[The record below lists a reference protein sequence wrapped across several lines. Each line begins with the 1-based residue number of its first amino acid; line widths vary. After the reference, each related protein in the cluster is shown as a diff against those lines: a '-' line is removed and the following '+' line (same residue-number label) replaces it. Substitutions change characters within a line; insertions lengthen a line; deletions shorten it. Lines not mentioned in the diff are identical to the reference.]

1 MEYLL
6 VKFQESRGVIVDG
19 DSEGMTNQALEL
31 ETGFNSVTLAAP
43 PVGDSTLR
51 DFTPEL
57 HEFILRK
64 TSVISPR
71 VISFEKV

>member
-6 VKFQESRGVIVDG
+6 VKFQESRGLIIDG
-19 DSEGMTNQALEL
+19 ISEGMTNQVLEL
-31 ETGFNSVTLAAP
+31 ETGTHSVTLEAP
-43 PVGDSTLR
+43 R

-57 HEFILRK
+57 HEFLLRK
-64 TSVISPR
+64 TSAISPR

>member
-6 VKFQESRGVIVDG
+6 VKFQESRGVIIDG
-19 DSEGMTNQALEL
+19 TSEGMTNQVLEL
-31 ETGFNSVTLAAP
+31 ETGTHSVTLEAP
-43 PVGDSTLR
+43 P
-51 DFTPEL
+51 DFTPDL

-71 VISFEKV
+71 IISFEKI

>member
-6 VKFQESRGVIVDG
+6 VKFQESRGVIIDG
-19 DSEGMTNQALEL
+19 ISEGMTNQVLEL
-31 ETGFNSVTLAAP
+31 ETGTHSVTLEAP
-43 PVGDSTLR
+43 P

-64 TSVISPR
+64 TSVISPK

>member
-6 VKFQESRGVIVDG
+6 VKFQESRGVIIDG
-19 DSEGMTNQALEL
+19 ASEGMTNQALEL
-31 ETGFNSVTLAAP
+31 ETGFHSVTLEAP
-43 PVGDSTLR
+43 P

-71 VISFEKV
+71 VISFEKA

>member
-6 VKFQESRGVIVDG
+6 VKFRESRGVIIDG
-19 DSEGMTNQALEL
+19 ISEGMANQALEL
-31 ETGFNSVTLAAP
+31 ETGTHSVTLEAP
-43 PVGDSTLR
+43 P

>member
-19 DSEGMTNQALEL
+19 DSEGVTNQALEL
-31 ETGFNSVTLAAP
+31 ETGFHSVTLEAP
-43 PVGDSTLR
+43 L

>member
-19 DSEGMTNQALEL
+19 DSEGMTNQVLEL
-31 ETGFNSVTLAAP
+31 ETGTHSVTLEP
-43 PVGDSTLR
+43 PI
-51 DFTPEL
+51 DFTPDL
-57 HEFILRK
+57 HEFLLRK

-71 VISFEKV
+71 VISFEKI

>member
-6 VKFQESRGVIVDG
+6 VKFQESRGVIIDG
-19 DSEGMTNQALEL
+19 ASEGMTNQVLEL
-31 ETGFNSVTLAAP
+31 ETGTHSVTLEAP
-43 PVGDSTLR
+43 P
-51 DFTPEL
+51 DFTPDL

-71 VISFEKV
+71 IISFEKI